1 MMDLLDLLGL
11 LDPLEVP
18 LDHQVVTL
26 DILAGVTRDILTT
39 EDR

>member
-1 MMDLLDLLGL
+1 MMDLRDLQDP

-18 LDHQVVTL
+18 QDHQVDTL
-26 DILAGVTRDILTT
+26 AILAGVTRDILAI